1 MRASLLRLSLGLL
14 CLGLILP
21 GEAMAARKTAPLRPA
36 KTPPKTV
43 VAKADTKADAH
54 APLTPPQTAW
64 TAAESANCGR
74 VRRKLWQADEGWI
87 VKTVTVC
94 H

>member
-14 CLGLILP
+14 CLGPILP
-21 GEAMAARKTAPLRPA
+21 GEALAARKTPPPRKPVAPVAQAAPA
-36 KTPPKTV
+36 
-43 VAKADTKADAH
+43 A
-54 APLTPPQTAW
+54 PQTAW
-64 TAAESANCGR
+64 TAAESANCAR
-74 VRRKLWQADEGWI
+74 VRRKLWQAEQGWL

>member
-14 CLGLILP
+14 CLGLVFP
-21 GEAMAARKTAPLRPA
+21 SEAMAARKAAPPRPA
-36 KTPPKTV
+36 KTMVKPKMAQPD
-43 VAKADTKADAH
+43 AKLLPSA
-54 APLTPPQTAW
+54 PQTAW
-64 TAAESANCGR
+64 TAAEPANCGR
-74 VRRKLWQADEGWI
+74 MRRKLWQAEEGWI

>member
-36 KTPPKTV
+36 KTPPKTA
-43 VAKADTKADAH
+43 VAKADTKADTNT
-54 APLTPPQTAW
+54 PLTAPQTAW

-74 VRRKLWQADEGWI
+74 VRRKLWQAVEGWI